1 MHYFEPIE
9 MKVRRNQ
16 DVMHYW
22 YSEAKLYQVA
32 ADQVVSHVDMHC
44 VGARTGR

>member
-9 MKVRRNQ
+9 IQARRNQ
-16 DVMHYW
+16 DVMH